1 MTGIGIIEN
10 ISFGDDVTCRPHKP
24 WLDELASFPPT
35 SVKLDELRL
44 LEVEP

>member
-24 WLDELASFPPT
+24 WVDELASFPATPG
-35 SVKLDELRL
+35 KLAELRL
-44 LEVEP
+44 LELEP